1 MPEDDPT
8 YPMQTVDGARRST
21 KAFMR
26 AIDRVLA
33 EGGKVEPFEV
43 GVDGLFVIVRF
54 TAEGKSGIDFLD
66 PIQAMDLAS
75 LLNAAAAK
83 ITEAVAKQTK
93 AGTLEPPRSPR
104 SPARSP

>member
-1 MPEDDPT
+1 MPEDSPT
-8 YPMQTVDGARRST
+8 YPMQTMDGARRST

-26 AIDRVLA
+26 AIGKVLA

-66 PIQAMDLAS
+66 PVQAMDLAT

-83 ITEAVAKQTK
+83 ISEAVAKQT
-93 AGTLEPPRSPR
+93 AVDTPERPLSPR